1 MARAVLGAVDT
12 LAIRLPPG
20 GTPQSHQAFF
30 FLFFPPVLVFFF
42 SLCNP
47 SLPWIVKPRGFAG
60 KGSRNEPQRLRGDKM
75 QAHELLILG
84 A

>member
-30 FLFFPPVLVFFF
+30 FLFFLLCLFFF
-42 SLCNP
+42 LPVQSKLALDCKASWLCR
-47 SLPWIVKPRGFAG
+47 KR
-60 KGSRNEPQRLRGDKM
+60 KQK
-75 QAHELLILG
+75 
-84 A
+84 

>member
-30 FLFFPPVLVFFF
+30 FSPFFPPVFVFLFF
-42 SLCNP
+42 IFSSLCNP

-60 KGSRNEPQRLRGDKM
+60 KGSRNEP
-75 QAHELLILG
+75 
-84 A
+84 

>member
-30 FLFFPPVLVFFF
+30 FSPFFPPVFVFFIF
-42 SLCNP
+42 YFFLPVQSKLALDCKASWLCR
-47 SLPWIVKPRGFAG
+47 KR
-60 KGSRNEPQRLRGDKM
+60 KQK
-75 QAHELLILG
+75 
-84 A
+84 